1 MSHTTD
7 LRPDGATHERMWL
20 SHHGPE
26 HGERCLHVR
35 GVAVCRRCAV
45 LYPVAVVAALIVLVA
60 DPPTG
65 WLLAAMWLLPV
76 PMVAEW
82 TGEHLG
88 RLGYVP
94 RRQVLVTAIGA
105 PALGV
110 AVAIHA
116 VEPFSPAA
124 WAPVLAWT
132 AVCGGVAMW
141 SFWRSVPDVAPGWEE
156 HHHAE
161 EAARHARLEGL
172 LSAADRHRSQRTD

>member
-1 MSHTTD
+1 
-7 LRPDGATHERMWL
+7 MWL
-20 SHHGPE
+20 AHHGPE
-26 HGERCLHVR
+26 HDERCLHVR

-82 TGEHLG
+82 IGEHLG
-88 RLGYVP
+88 RLRLRP
-94 RRQVLVTAIGA
+94 PTARWSLTAIGA

-116 VEPFSPAA
+116 VEPFSLAA
-124 WAPVLAWT
+124 CGTRGVAWT
-132 AVCGGVAMW
+132 AVCGGAAMW
-141 SFWRSVPDVAPGWEE
+141 SCWRSVPDVAPGWEE

-161 EAARHARLEGL
+161 EAARRARLEGML
-172 LSAADRHRSQRTD
+172 AAADRRRSQQPD